1 MFALCG
7 IRSKTNLADQRHAR
21 TKEKAVLR
29 HRITVSP
36 PKLVGFLSSSL
47 RLLLLYFDLTLFDL
61 HKLGHCCSTETL
73 NFHIIHPASHLLCLS
88 AFTWI
93 DIANCELCPT
103 TGSPLHDDHALQQG
117 HRPPLWGLHPF
128 STHPTGLR
136 LRHPIDRL
144 FSNWT

>member
-1 MFALCG
+1 MFAPCG
-7 IRSKTNLADQRHAR
+7 IRLKTNLADQRHVR
-21 TKEKAVLR
+21 TKEKLTCGTALQF
-29 HRITVSP
+29 HHSTC
-36 PKLVGFLSSSL
+36 GFPFLF
-47 RLLLLYFDLTLFDL
+47 RVFFLTFFDL
-61 HKLGHCCSTETL
+61 HILGHCCSTETL
-73 NFHIIHPASHLLCLS
+73 NFHIIQPASHLLCLS

-103 TGSPLHDDHALQQG
+103 RGSPLHDDHALQQG
-117 HRPPLWGLHPF
+117 HRPPLWGLHHF